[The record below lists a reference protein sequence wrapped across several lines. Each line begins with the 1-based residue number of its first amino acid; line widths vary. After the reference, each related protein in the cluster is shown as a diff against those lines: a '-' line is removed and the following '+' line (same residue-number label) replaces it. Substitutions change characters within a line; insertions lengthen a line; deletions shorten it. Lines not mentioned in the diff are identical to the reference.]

1 MALFCFS
8 FLWNRGVPSYNIT
21 SILTLLPSL
30 NEWLV
35 LEESHSND
43 NKNANIS
50 LKILKKNFQSNI
62 IKNSRLIFQYRD
74 ACSSHDKNCQKQL
87 SIVVAQNSSSK
98 NVIKFTVKY
107 RGVLS
112 LVKFLVR
119 ICIFFKNSTPSQMFL
134 RNFSEELFYRILP
147 DESFWLFIF
156 LYYRACNLCKE
167 GLMSVA
173 ISHGNISKVTYSFL
187 LFTWLQLDY

>member
-1 MALFCFS
+1 MA
-8 FLWNRGVPSYNIT
+8 N
-21 SILTLLPSL
+21 SILFHWRTCKCKLSKDGALLFFILVKQRSTIL
-30 NEWLV
+30 QYYKYTNFASFIKV

-50 LKILKKNFQSNI
+50 LKILKKNFRSNI

-147 DESFWLFIF
+147 DESF
-156 LYYRACNLCKE
+156 
-167 GLMSVA
+167 
-173 ISHGNISKVTYSFL
+173 
-187 LFTWLQLDY
+187 

>member
-1 MALFCFS
+1 M
-8 FLWNRGVPSYNIT
+8 
-21 SILTLLPSL
+21 
-30 NEWLV
+30 
-35 LEESHSND
+35 EESHSND

-50 LKILKKNFQSNI
+50 LKILKKNFRSNI

-119 ICIFFKNSTPSQMFL
+119 ICIFFKIALLRRCFYEIFQKSFFTEYFLTNPSDCL
-134 RNFSEELFYRILP
+134 YFYIIVP
-147 DESFWLFIF
+147 VIF
-156 LYYRACNLCKE
+156 AKK
-167 GLMSVA
+167 G
-173 ISHGNISKVTYSFL
+173 
-187 LFTWLQLDY
+187 